1 MSQKQPEVSLYIS
14 SASVDRDI
22 ADAVA
27 QELEARGMPVWSDRL
42 INPAR
47 WDRQIEK
54 ALEQARIFIFILSPA
69 ALLSPWVTFELG
81 VALSRSQ
88 KMGDI
93 QVLPFF
99 IRGFFPAALPL
110 ELVKIQ
116 GIDLKDMQTPEAIR
130 EIVRIAAATADN
142 PKNAP

>member
-54 ALEQARIFIFILSPA
+54 AL
-69 ALLSPWVTFELG
+69 
-81 VALSRSQ
+81 
-88 KMGDI
+88 
-93 QVLPFF
+93 
-99 IRGFFPAALPL
+99 
-110 ELVKIQ
+110 
-116 GIDLKDMQTPEAIR
+116 
-130 EIVRIAAATADN
+130 
-142 PKNAP
+142 